1 MLIINCKHFK
11 LFFTTF
17 ALIFLV
23 NCQLKEPRKAHGIN
37 FLENREKKMIVNKTN
52 KNDVIKIMGNP
63 HSKSINNE
71 NNWIYLERTITRGKM
86 HKLGRNVLKTN
97 NLLSLKFDKYGI
109 LIEKKIYTKEDM
121 NKIAYNEN
129 ETQNT
134 VTNESFVNKFLSSI
148 RQKMYGKGKKF

>member
-1 MLIINCKHFK
+1 
-11 LFFTTF
+11 
-17 ALIFLV
+17 
-23 NCQLKEPRKAHGIN
+23 
-37 FLENREKKMIVNKTN
+37 MIVNKTN

-97 NLLSLKFDKYGI
+97 NLLSLKFNKYGI

-134 VTNESFVNKFLSSI
+134 VTKESFVNKFLSSI